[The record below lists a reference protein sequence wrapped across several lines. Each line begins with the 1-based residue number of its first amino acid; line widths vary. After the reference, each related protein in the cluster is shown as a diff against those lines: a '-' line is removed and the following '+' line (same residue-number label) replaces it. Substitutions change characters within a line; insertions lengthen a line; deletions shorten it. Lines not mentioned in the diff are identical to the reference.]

1 MMENNFVTWEI
12 LATYGG
18 ATMMTALI
26 TQFVK
31 EKGALAK
38 LHTPFV
44 SYMIAVGI
52 LLISSAFTN
61 GLTIESGLLAFFNGV
76 LVSLAANGGFD
87 RVNGFL
93 SKEKEPNN
101 YDY

>member
-1 MMENNFVTWEI
+1 MTDNFVTWEI

-31 EKGALAK
+31 DKGVLAK

-44 SYMIAVGI
+44 SYIIAVGI
-52 LLISSAFTN
+52 LLIASAFTS
-61 GLTIESGLLAFFNGV
+61 GLTIESGLLTFFNGV

-87 RVNGFL
+87 RVNNFL
-93 SKEKEPNN
+93 STEKEPND